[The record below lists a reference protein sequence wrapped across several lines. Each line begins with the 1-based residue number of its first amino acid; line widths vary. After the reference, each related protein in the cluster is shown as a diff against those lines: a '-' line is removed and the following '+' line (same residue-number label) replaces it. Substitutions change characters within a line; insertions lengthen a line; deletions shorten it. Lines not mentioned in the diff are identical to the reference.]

1 MFRALPRC
9 GMTYVDL
16 QVTTNFT
23 FLRGGSAADELV
35 FMAKQLGHSAI
46 AITDRNTF
54 AGIVRMYDAVKEIGG
69 IRLIVGVRVDLTDAP
84 SVLVYPTDREAYAR
98 LTKMLTLGKRRAPKG
113 KCILTRADLLAHA
126 DGQMAIALPD
136 ESADFAAH
144 LQGLKQTFGK
154 RLSLGAHHLYEGDD
168 ADRLARLAAL
178 SRTHDVPL
186 VALNDVLYHHPQ
198 RRALQNVLT
207 CIREKCTIAEAGWRL
222 NANAERHLKPP
233 EEMARLFALY
243 PEAIARTVEIAAACT
258 FSLEELK
265 YEYPL
270 PLTQNGRS
278 AQDELEV
285 QTWEGAAKRYPDGI
299 PEKVRASLV
308 RELGLIAQLKYAPYF
323 LTVQEIVNYAES
335 VGILCQGRGSAANSS
350 VCYCLRITAV
360 DPAQNTLLFDRFIST
375 ERDEPPD
382 IDVDFEHERR
392 EEVIQ
397 WIYRRY
403 GRLRAALTAVVT
415 CYRPRSALRDVGKAM
430 GLPPDAVDVLA
441 RSVWGWGRDGINEDR
456 IREIGLDP
464 TDRNLYCTLELARE
478 LVDFPRHLSQ
488 HVGGFVITRRAIDE
502 IVPVENAAMEDRTVI
517 EWNKDDI
524 DTLKI
529 LKIDVLALGMLTCIR
544 KAFGLI
550 EQHYGK
556 PFTVDTVPKEV
567 PEVYDMLCKADSLGV
582 FQVESRA
589 QMSMLPRLK
598 PRVFYDLVIEV
609 AIVRPGPIQGDM
621 VHPYLRRREGKE
633 QVYYPKQELEE
644 VLKRTLGVPLFQEQ
658 AMSIAIV
665 AAKFTPA
672 EADKLRRAMATFRRM
687 GTIGQLRDKF
697 INGMID
703 NGYEPDFANRCFE
716 QIKGFGEYGF
726 PESHAASFALLVYIS
741 SWIKCFYPAVFCASL
756 LNSQPMGFYAPAQIV
771 RDARDHGVEVRP
783 VDVNASDWDNT
794 LEEGAKGCA
803 VRLGFR
809 QVKGLREA
817 HAVAIMVHR
826 GDDGY
831 RDIHDLWRKAGLPI
845 AALTALANADA
856 FATLGVDRRA
866 ALWRIGAL
874 ADNPLP
880 LFVYAERGSGHNG
893 PPSLFVE
900 PAVVLPAM
908 TLGDNVTQ
916 DYQAT
921 HLTLR
926 KHPLAFLRAPLKVDG
941 YVTGKELPDLK
952 DRRVL
957 VAGLVLVRQRP
968 GTASG
973 VIFVTLEDESGV
985 ANVIVW
991 PSVFERHRRILL
1003 DSTMLGVI
1011 GKVQSESGVTHVIAD
1026 RLINL
1031 SPLLD
1036 EISSLDGE
1044 FEKAVAHADE
1054 VRRPG
1059 ADVRVPPQD
1068 PRKVY
1073 GEGRN
1078 FH

>member
-1 MFRALPRC
+1 MSPVS
-9 GMTYVDL
+9 YVDL
-16 QVTTNFT
+16 QVTTNFS
-23 FLRGGSAADELV
+23 FLRGGSGADELV
-35 FMAKQLGHSAI
+35 FMAKQLGHAAI
-46 AITDRNTF
+46 TVTDRNTF
-54 AGIVRMYDAVKEIGG
+54 AGIVRMFDAVKEIGD
-69 IRLIVGVRVDLTDAP
+69 IRMIVGLRVDLTDAP

-98 LTKMLTLGKRRAPKG
+98 LTKMLTLGKRRAEKG

-126 DGQMAIALPD
+126 QGQMAIALPD
-136 ESADFAAH
+136 EGADFTAH
-144 LQGLKQTFGK
+144 LQTLKQTFGE
-154 RLSLGAHHLYEGDD
+154 RLSLGAHYLYEGDD

-178 SRTHDVPL
+178 SRAHDVPL

-198 RRALQNVLT
+198 RRALQDVLT
-207 CIREKCTIAEAGWRL
+207 CIREKCTINEAGWRL
-222 NANAERHLKPP
+222 NANAERYLKPP
-233 EEMARLFALY
+233 EEMARLFRLY
-243 PEAIARTVEIAAACT
+243 PEAIARTVEIANACT

-278 AQDELEV
+278 PQEELEH
-285 QTWEGAAKRYPDGI
+285 QTWEGAAKRYPNGV

-308 RELGLIAQLKYAPYF
+308 RELDLISQLNYAPYF

-375 ERDEPPD
+375 ERNEPPD

-441 RSVWGWGRDGINEDR
+441 RSVWGWGTDGVNEQR

-464 TDRNLYCTLELARE
+464 SDPHLYCVLELARD
-478 LVDFPRHLSQ
+478 LIGFPRHLSQ
-488 HVGGFVITRRAIDE
+488 HVGGFVITRRHVDE
-502 IVPVENAAMEDRTVI
+502 VVPIENAAMEDRTII

-550 EQHYGK
+550 EQHYGAA
-556 PFTVDTVPKEV
+556 FTVDTVPKEV
-567 PEVYDMLCKADSLGV
+567 PQVYDMLCKADSLGV

-598 PRVFYDLVIEV
+598 PREFYDLVIEV

-826 GDDGY
+826 GDNGC
-831 RDIHDLWRKAGLPI
+831 RDIHDLWRRTSLPM

-856 FATLGVDRRA
+856 FATLGVDRRL

-880 LFVYAERGSGHNG
+880 LFTYAERGSGHNG

-900 PAVVLPAM
+900 PSVVLPAM

-926 KHPLAFLRAPLKVDG
+926 KHPLAFLRAALKAEG

-952 DRRVL
+952 DRRVS

-1031 SPLLD
+1031 SSLLD